1 MGKEHMQFRRPKI
14 RTARA
19 EIQEDKSFPAD
30 GYQAILNKMNKKS

>member
-14 RTARA
+14 RT